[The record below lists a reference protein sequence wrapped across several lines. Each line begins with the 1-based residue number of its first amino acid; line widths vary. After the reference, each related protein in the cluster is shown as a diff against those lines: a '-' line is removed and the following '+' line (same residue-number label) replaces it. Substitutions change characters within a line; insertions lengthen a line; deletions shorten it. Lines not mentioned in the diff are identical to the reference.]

1 MYFKVLEYLC
11 LHGRK
16 MGVWYPPKMIPT
28 LLCLPSKYEKADQQS
43 PYQTKMLWVFP
54 SWISFAIFQVPSC
67 WSGCLP
73 WFDNANCIIPRRDYW
88 KVFCEKR
95 VLEILKIKSELLQIL
110 AKCFKNTCEWGFFCK
125 VVGLQP
131 ANLLK
136 MNCITSLF
144 KDFS

>member
-1 MYFKVLEYLC
+1 MYWSTFVC
-11 LHGRK
+11 MAGRWGYSTHQK
-16 MGVWYPPKMIPT
+16 LFQHSSASQPKF
-28 LLCLPSKYEKADQQS
+28 EKAHQQS
-43 PYQTKMLWVFP
+43 PYQTKMFWVFP

-73 WFDNANCIIPRRDYW
+73 WFDNANCIIPRRDHW

-136 MNCITSLF
+136 MIYITSLF